1 MKLTVLTENVANDR
15 FLAEHGLSYLVE
27 HDSARLLFDA
37 GNSDVF
43 LQNAARLSIDIDS
56 IDTVVLSHGHWD
68 HGDGLAFLS
77 GKRLICHP
85 NAFAKRYSRLGK
97 EEIGLSLSK
106 EEIISRFDVQ
116 SSATP
121 VFITKKIVFL
131 GEIPRLND
139 FESQST
145 PFVDENLHEDFIP
158 DDSALAVITEN
169 GLVVV
174 SGCAHAGICNTI
186 EHAKA
191 VTGIGT
197 VHAVIGGFHLLRADE
212 QTARTIEYFHRNR
225 VNKLLPSH
233 CTQFPVLARF
243 HAEFGSTQLK
253 TGYVFEF

>member
-27 HDSARLLFDA
+27 HDEASLLFDA

-43 LQNAARLSIDIDS
+43 LKNAARLSINTDS
-56 IDTVVLSHGHWD
+56 IETVVLSHGHWD
-68 HGDGLAFLS
+68 HGNGLAFLS

-85 NAFAKRYSRLGK
+85 NAFAKRYSKLGK
-97 EEIGLSLSK
+97 EEVGLSLSK
-106 EEIISRFDVQ
+106 EEIFKRFDVQ
-116 SSATP
+116 TSAAP
-121 VFITKKIVFL
+121 VFITERIVFL

-158 DDSALAVITEN
+158 DDSALAVITEK

-186 EHAKA
+186 EHAKV

-212 QTARTIEYFHRNR
+212 QTARTIEYFHW
-225 VNKLLPSH
+225 NKINNSLPSH
-233 CTQFPVLARF
+233 CTQLPVLARF
-243 HAEFGSTQLK
+243 HAEFGSKQVK
-253 TGYVFEF
+253 TGYKYEF